1 MMKIKKKPVQIV
13 IPGGRIRSLD
23 ILCNHLNHE
32 KQYFDECFIWIN
44 TDYSDEVDFIKSIGK
59 KYDFVKYIEPKPEW
73 KIDTHSPAEG
83 IACFINEYCKY
94 VKNNVRVIIIEN
106 ITADLCGGCHTTNT
120 SQLKLFLLKEIVRMS
135 L

>member
-59 KYDFVKYIEPKPEW
+59 KYDFVNYSYLASIYILR
-73 KIDTHSPAEG
+73 IIFYLVFCIFH
-83 IACFINEYCKY
+83 FILYFPFDYILFFYNS
-94 VKNNVRVIIIEN
+94 NS
-106 ITADLCGGCHTTNT
+106 ITA
-120 SQLKLFLLKEIVRMS
+120 K
-135 L
+135 